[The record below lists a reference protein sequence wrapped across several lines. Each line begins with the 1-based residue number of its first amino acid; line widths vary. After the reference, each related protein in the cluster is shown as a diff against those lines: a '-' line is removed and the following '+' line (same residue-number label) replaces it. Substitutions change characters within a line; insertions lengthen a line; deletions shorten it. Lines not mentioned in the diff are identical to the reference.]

1 MKWYRGNQLHR
12 FDQPIGN
19 SIEKRG
25 EKSFRLVLEV
35 GTKGNRKKE
44 YKPIKI
50 EDPKI
55 LKSKRKLNTYLE
67 EEWYKFKRE
76 YEEGAYINSGKRTFK
91 LFLTDWFEKY
101 GVKSLDEVTLETY
114 NSIINTGIIEYF
126 GEMEIEKVQ
135 PIHILNF
142 LDDYTKK
149 NPDASSSS
157 IHARYKILRDIF
169 GKAADW
175 RLINENPVA
184 NVKPPKVTYKEY
196 DIYTEEEIKDL
207 FKLLNEKASLFHRV
221 AIKFAFTGGF
231 RRGEL
236 LAIDES
242 DLSFETNKVRID
254 ESLQYTKK
262 YGHRFKEP
270 KSKSYRTISLPE
282 EVMKEAAILLREVK
296 KNRLKLGELW
306 EGCPEDK
313 NKLLLFGGDR
323 GKPLHPTSL
332 NTWWSRFVKR
342 HDIKKIRFHDMR
354 HTHATMLINQVG
366 KIPGFNIKS
375 VSKRL
380 GHTNVKTTLE
390 TYTHSDEGA
399 DDLVADAITNLL
411 QIR

>member
-1 MKWYRGNQLHR
+1 M
-12 FDQPIGN
+12 P

-25 EKSFRLVLEV
+25 ENSFRLVLEV

-44 YKPIKI
+44 YKTIRI

-67 EEWYKFKRE
+67 DEWYKFKRE
-76 YEEGAYINSGKRTFK
+76 YEAGAYINSGNRTFK
-91 LFLTDWFEKY
+91 LFLTDWLEKY
-101 GVKSLDEVTLETY
+101 GVKSLDEATLETY
-114 NSIINTGIIEYF
+114 DYIINTGVLEYF

-157 IHARYKILRDIF
+157 IYSRYKILRDIF

-184 NVKPPKVTYKEY
+184 AVKPPKITYKEY

-207 FKLLNEKASLFHRV
+207 FKLLDEKASLFHRV

-242 DLSFETNKVRID
+242 DLLFEMNKVRID

-262 YGHRFKEP
+262 YGYRFKEP
-270 KSKSYRTISLPE
+270 KSKSYRTISLPP
-282 EVMKEAAILLREVK
+282 EVMEEAAILLREVK
-296 KNRLKLGELW
+296 KNKLKLGELW
-306 EGCPEDK
+306 EGCPGDK
-313 NKLLLFGGDR
+313 DKLLLFGRDR
-323 GKPLHPTSL
+323 GQPLFPATL
-332 NTWWSRFVKR
+332 NRWWNRFVER
-342 HDIKKIRFHDMR
+342 HDIKKIRLHDMR
-354 HTHATMLINQVG
+354 HSHATMLINQVG
-366 KIPGFNIKS
+366 KIPRFNIKS
-375 VSKRL
+375 VSQRL
-380 GHTNVKTTLE
+380 GHANIKTTLN
-390 TYTHSDEGA
+390 TYTHTDEGA
-399 DDLVADAITNLL
+399 DDLVADTISHLL